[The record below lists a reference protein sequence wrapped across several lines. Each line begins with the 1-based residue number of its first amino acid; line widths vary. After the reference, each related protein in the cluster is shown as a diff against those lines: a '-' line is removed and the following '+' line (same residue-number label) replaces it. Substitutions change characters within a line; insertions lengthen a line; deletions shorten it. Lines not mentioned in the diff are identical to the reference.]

1 MSLTANLALAT
12 RPGNADAV
20 PSIIEEINAL
30 QGRLKEGG
38 EATRHEL
45 VIKARTLVQA
55 LQTPREQML
64 QHNWADV
71 CNYDLTLEQASIMSC
86 ANPRHLA

>member
-1 MSLTANLALAT
+1 MSQTADLALAT

-20 PSIIEEINAL
+20 PRIIEEINAL
-30 QGRLKEGG
+30 QGHLKDGG
-38 EATRHEL
+38 EAIRHEL
-45 VIKARTLVQA
+45 VIKARSLVQA

-71 CNYDLTLEQASIMSC
+71 CNYYLTLE
-86 ANPRHLA
+86 LACS